1 VGARLAAAGALRAAG
16 VRLAGAALMVVRR
29 AGARPAAVRRAGA
42 RSAAVRLPD
51 CARLAAAGMRR
62 AGVRPAAARSAVPV
76 VIRWSPA
83 RKRVAHADSGDDR
96 PLDHP
101 DRAGYSEAGPET
113 QALVS
118 DVAEYGQIH
127 PGRVLLVSVVMAV
140 VLRMVS
146 R

>member
-1 VGARLAAAGALRAAG
+1 VRRAGTRLAATVGARLAAAGVRRAAG
-16 VRLAGAALMVVRR
+16 VRLADAGLMAVRR
-29 AGARPAAVRRAGA
+29 AGARPAAVR
-42 RSAAVRLPD
+42 LPD
-51 CARLAAAGMRR
+51 CARR
-62 AGVRPAAARSAVPV
+62 AGGRPVAARSAVPV

-96 PLDHP
+96 PLDNP

-127 PGRVLLVSVVMAV
+127 PGRVLLVAVVMAV